1 MSLAAAEQL
10 ELNSFAEKAALP
22 PSQLVWDS
30 PIQFRAENRFN
41 SLGCEIPNLCRGDFG
56 TERKNPTPNDEF
68 PVLQDIIC
76 SCMAVKDVQ
85 TSFGRALQNRKILTS
100 SGKTMILLRGPR
112 DVGA

>member
-1 MSLAAAEQL
+1 MTKSLAAEQL
-10 ELNSFAEKAALP
+10 KLNNFAEKSDPALP

-30 PIQFRAENRFN
+30 PIRFRAENRFN
-41 SLGCEIPNLCRGDFG
+41 SLGCEIPKLYKGDFG
-56 TERKNPTPNDEF
+56 TERKNPTSNDEF

-100 SGKTMILLRGPR
+100 SGLRP
-112 DVGA
+112 